1 MKVLHIIDRLDVGGA
16 ERVFCELT
24 DLLYK
29 SRIDVS
35 VLMFENQGSY
45 YEKLNKDIPK
55 VEYTRK
61 GKFNFNSMSRLAA
74 ILKEYDIIHVHL
86 RHVYKYVA
94 FVKLFWRVSNKII
107 LHDHYGKIH
116 ADLSTPFLFRVLKPK
131 YYIGVSEELTS
142 WAIKKLKV
150 DNKCVFLLRNI
161 VVKNGCEETY
171 RKEGVVLV
179 GNIKPVKNQLFAIE
193 FIKDKNLNLTIIGQI
208 HDKNYHEKIVK
219 KIKELNL
226 TKKVH
231 FIHNQID
238 VQEILPKFQLG
249 LMTSFSE
256 SGPLVLIE
264 YMAQNLPFISF
275 KTGEVVNS
283 IGNDISD
290 FIISNFKLTEWNQAL
305 NKLLEKN
312 PKEFETLYEK
322 YFNPKKYVAEC
333 INIYQ
338 NILGS

>member
-1 MKVLHIIDRLDVGGA
+1 MKILHIIDRLGVGGA

-24 DLLYK
+24 DLLYR
-29 SRIDVS
+29 SSINVS
-35 VLMFENQGSY
+35 VLTFNKCGDY
-45 YEKLNKDIPK
+45 YSKLNPNIPK

-61 GKFNFNSMSRLAA
+61 GRFNFKSMSQLAT

-116 ADLSTPFLFRVLKPK
+116 TDESIPFLFKIVKPK

-150 DNKCVFLLRNI
+150 DIKCVFLLRNI
-161 VVKNGCEETY
+161 VVKNSCKETY
-171 RKEGVVLV
+171 RKEGAVLV

-193 FIKDKNLNLTIIGQI
+193 LIKDKNLDLTIVGQI
-208 HDKNYHEKIVK
+208 HDKNYYRKIIER
-219 KIKELNL
+219 IKELNL

-238 VQEILPKFQLG
+238 AQEILPKFQLG
-249 LMTSFSE
+249 LMTSLSE

-264 YMAQNLPFISF
+264 YMAQNLPFITF

-283 IGNDISD
+283 IENDISD